1 VISNTVDGGTTWSAP
16 VPVSS
21 EPSQVSGD
29 RKNTQGST
37 VTVDATGTVRV
48 TFETTAF
55 GRDWVAYATS
65 TDGGATFSTRLLAMI
80 ADIPSPLLGAT
91 YRDDSFPA
99 LAMDGSSL
107 HIVWSNWTGTNAR
120 IVYIR
125 LTDGGATWSTPVTI
139 SGSTGDHLFPWVA
152 AANGKVYAT

>member
-1 VISNTVDGGTTWSAP
+1 VIVIAKTVDGGTTWSAP

-21 EPSQVSGD
+21 KPSQVSGD

-65 TDGGATFSTRLLAMI
+65 TDGGATFSTGCW
-80 ADIPSPLLGAT
+80 P
-91 YRDDSFPA
+91 
-99 LAMDGSSL
+99 
-107 HIVWSNWTGTNAR
+107 
-120 IVYIR
+120 
-125 LTDGGATWSTPVTI
+125 
-139 SGSTGDHLFPWVA
+139 
-152 AANGKVYAT
+152 